1 MSTFFHPPQ
10 GDGMLNLST
19 KPKSHAQP
27 KIPTESAEAKKEEQI
42 ALKLHKR
49 TLFAACEKGPFIFQ
63 MLREMRCKR

>member
-1 MSTFFHPPQ
+1 MYEPGDVNFFSPPP
-10 GDGMLNLST
+10 GRWNV
-19 KPKSHAQP
+19 
-27 KIPTESAEAKKEEQI
+27 ESFNKTQIARPAKKEEQI